1 MGKEFLCLNYL
12 PGWTDW
18 LGLFFSLAALILGW
32 VLQDHQSTKRL
43 HMIQTAFVNS
53 FLAFSRAFGFR
64 RLSLETPDRPDVPW
78 YLKAWQIFVFQDSKD
93 GWEIY
98 LAKRTLHEKKNWLFN
113 IFELIGQVTYTRNHE
128 SLNSPKKACSNEGKP
143 GLKSSANLGGGGRRE
158 RGQERTKKS
167 LIMTELE
174 KQECE

>member
-1 MGKEFLCLNYL
+1 M
-12 PGWTDW
+12 
-18 LGLFFSLAALILGW
+18 
-32 VLQDHQSTKRL
+32 
-43 HMIQTAFVNS
+43 
-53 FLAFSRAFGFR
+53 
-64 RLSLETPDRPDVPW
+64 
-78 YLKAWQIFVFQDSKD
+78 
-93 GWEIY
+93 
-98 LAKRTLHEKKNWLFN
+98 HERKNWLFN

-143 GLKSSANLGGGGRRE
+143 GLKPSANLGEGEGRRE